1 MIYDVFSVRDSKTDF
16 FPPQMHA
23 SVGDAKRSLAMTV
36 NTPGNMVSFSP
47 KDFDLFRVATFNSQT
62 GEVAPVFPAEFVCS
76 ASSLIKE
83 V

>member
-1 MIYDVFSVRDSKTDF
+1 MTYDLFSVRDSKTDF

-36 NTPGNMVSFSP
+36 NTPGNMVSFSS
-47 KDFDLFRVATFNSQT
+47 KDFDLFRVATFDSQS
-62 GEVAPVFPAEFVCS
+62 GEVTPVFPAEFICS

-83 V
+83 A